1 MKYYNILLLIK
12 SGLMLILSMKT
23 NEEELKYQL
32 QGDDKFV
39 FTVFERECKMLL
51 RGLWDNIMWKAPYS
65 TENALK
71 SLPHMATN

>member
-32 QGDDKFV
+32 QGDEKI
-39 FTVFERECKMLL
+39 C
-51 RGLWDNIMWKAPYS
+51 
-65 TENALK
+65 
-71 SLPHMATN
+71 